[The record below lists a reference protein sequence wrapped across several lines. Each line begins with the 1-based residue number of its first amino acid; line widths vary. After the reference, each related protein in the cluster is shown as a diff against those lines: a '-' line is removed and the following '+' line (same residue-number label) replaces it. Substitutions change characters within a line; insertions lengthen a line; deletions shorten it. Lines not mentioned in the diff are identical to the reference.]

1 MPRLS
6 ALLHTFN
13 DAMILGRALE
23 TLYPCDEILIVD
35 HGSRDATLHV
45 AHEYGARTIPFSAD
59 IPPGQFLQFTHSD
72 WILCLEPRESLTEAL
87 AASLFEWKLGNERA
101 QVFNIFLR
109 EESTEG
115 WIDLPA
121 PQTRLVPK
129 TWSRWQGWLPAHD
142 PSASSL
148 EGRLLRF

>member
-1 MPRLS
+1 MPPLS

-13 DAMILGRALE
+13 DALILGRALE
-23 TLYPCDEILIVD
+23 TLYPCGEILIVD
-35 HGSRDATLHV
+35 HGSHDATLHI
-45 AHEYGARTIPFSAD
+45 AREYGARTIPFSAD
-59 IPPGQFLQFTHSD
+59 IPPGQFLQFANSD

-87 AASLFEWKLGNERA
+87 AASLFEWKLGDERA
-101 QVFNIFLR
+101 QAFNIFLR
-109 EESTEG
+109 EENTEG

-129 TWSRWQGWLPAHD
+129 TWSHWQGWLPAHD